1 MSENYSQGFREA
13 LLQKM
18 LGPAAKSLRT
28 LAKESGV
35 PQSTLSRWRHA
46 ASTLSSMSTD
56 TQGKT
61 PKSTRDWPAAQKLSL
76 ISEAASIPPLDLGAF
91 LRSKGLL
98 STDLDAWRN
107 QAIAALSDSQ
117 SERRRSEGAARRIK
131 ELERE
136 LDRKDRR
143 LRASEALLDLQKK
156 VREIWGDEGDP
167 IPPKSGP

>member
-1 MSENYSQGFREA
+1 
-13 LLQKM
+13 
-18 LGPAAKSLRT
+18 
-28 LAKESGV
+28 
-35 PQSTLSRWRHA
+35 
-46 ASTLSSMSTD
+46 
-56 TQGKT
+56 
-61 PKSTRDWPAAQKLSL
+61 
-76 ISEAASIPPLDLGAF
+76 

-107 QAIAALSDSQ
+107 QAIASLSDSQ